1 MSELG
6 VIGVNS
12 KSCPLPIRETLTQA
26 MAKCFGKNSYD
37 RFMFPYVLLSTCHR
51 VEMYFSGSDI
61 AAIHVYILS
70 NLRQEISESFEPFLY
85 SFFEA
90 DVFLHLAKVT
100 CGLDSAILG
109 ESEIQ
114 RQVKISYEQAKAQQE
129 LSWNLHYLFQKS
141 LQLGKNMR
149 SSYDKWKRDFSLEDL
164 ILEKIYTTIEN
175 PQQQKVL
182 LIGNSETNRKL
193 MRMLVSKGFCKI
205 TVVSRNPFHELLQ
218 QPSIQ
223 SLSRQHLSNWDQY
236 PVVISATNELNPL
249 LQTSSD
255 TQRLVID
262 LSLPR
267 TIQPSAAN
275 LSKTQLFNIEDLGS
289 LFMIKKE
296 NYKKEIFAVEKKVKD
311 KIKQR
316 YEAYLAK
323 YTKKGLY
330 PSYQKIELTPS
341 LIEKKKAALF

>member
-12 KSCPLPIRETLTQA
+12 KSCPLSIRETLTKA
-26 MAKCFGKNSYD
+26 MEKCFGKNSCD

-61 AAIHVYILS
+61 AAIHMNILS
-70 NLRQEISESFEPFLY
+70 NLREEISESFEPFLY

-109 ESEIQ
+109 ETEIQ
-114 RQVKISYEQAKAQQE
+114 RQVKISYELAKMQQE
-129 LSWNLHYLFQKS
+129 LSSNLHYLFQKS
-141 LQLGKNMR
+141 LQLGKDMR
-149 SSYDKWKRDFSLEDL
+149 SSYDNWKKDFSLEDL
-164 ILEKIYTTIEN
+164 ILEKIHSTTEN
-175 PQQQKVL
+175 PKHQKVL

-193 MRMLVSKGFCKI
+193 IRMLVSKGFSFI
-205 TVVSRNPFHELLQ
+205 TVISRNPSHELLKHLNL
-218 QPSIQ
+218 Q
-223 SLSRQHLSNWDQY
+223 SLSREHLSNWDQY
-236 PVVISATNELNPL
+236 PVVISATTELNAL
-249 LQTSSD
+249 LQTSYN

-267 TIQPSAAN
+267 TIQPSVAN
-275 LSKTQLFNIEDLGS
+275 LSKTRLFNIEDLGC
-289 LFMIKKE
+289 LFTIKKE
-296 NYKKEIFAVEKKVKD
+296 SYKKEILEIEKKVKD
-311 KIKQR
+311 KTKQR

-323 YTKKGLY
+323 HIRKGLY
-330 PSYQKIELTPS
+330 TSYQKIVLTPS
-341 LIEKKKAALF
+341 L